1 MTISD
6 GTGRTPDVCICKLQI
21 AQSVGAF
28 AQACQ
33 KSKGTKKSADDW
45 PKCSR
50 VAAWWGGRRPPYSR
64 CLLLPNSNGNLYAK
78 LHMEIQ
84 VVRRINW
91 SQQTTKKGE
100 EENSTENKMQHTRQK
115 FQNVFPIQHWRTLSG
130 FSLKYIYAFRWS
142 TTLHVCK
149 VF

>member
-1 MTISD
+1 MTFAD

-21 AQSVGAF
+21 AQCAGPF

-91 SQQTTKKGE
+91 SQQRTKKRGRRKF
-100 EENSTENKMQHTRQK
+100 NGKQNATHSTKLSKCLSNAALK
-115 FQNVFPIQHWRTLSG
+115 NVVRLFP
-130 FSLKYIYAFRWS
+130 KIYAFRWS
-142 TTLHVCK
+142 TALHVWK